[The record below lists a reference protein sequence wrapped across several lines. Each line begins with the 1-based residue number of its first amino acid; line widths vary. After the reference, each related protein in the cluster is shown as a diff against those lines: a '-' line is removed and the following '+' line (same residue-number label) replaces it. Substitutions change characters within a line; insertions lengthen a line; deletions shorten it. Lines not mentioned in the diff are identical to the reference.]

1 MKSLQT
7 AKETIK
13 RLGLRLGPVFQS
25 LWIRLFG
32 RFVVPFRYSAVPVF
46 RELCSTPICLSLALK
61 RVADKMWYPRKFA
74 LFPIILVSRFQ
85 GSWLTST

>member
-13 RLGLRLGPVFQS
+13 RLGLHLGPVFQS
-25 LWIRLFG
+25 LLMRLFG
-32 RFVVPFRYSAVPVF
+32 RFVLPFRYRVVPLF
-46 RELCSTPICLSLALK
+46 KELCYAPICLSLALK

-74 LFPIILVSRFQ
+74 LFPSMPVSQFQ
-85 GSWLTST
+85 GRWLTST